1 MNKTERIFKIEQL
14 IAARKVVSFAELLRE
29 LEVSRATLKRDLEY
43 LRSRMKTPIT
53 YDREAN
59 GYHFG
64 RKRGE
69 TERVEFPGL
78 WFNASEAAALL
89 TMQHLLAD
97 LQPGLL
103 KRHVEPL
110 EERLKSLLESADHS
124 FAEIKR
130 RVRIL
135 HSGRRVPQLK
145 FFEVAASTL
154 LNRRQL
160 QIAYHSRS
168 SNETTVRA
176 VSPQR
181 LVCYRENWYLD
192 AWCHLRQDIRS
203 FALDGIRHAQV
214 LDQRA
219 KEIADR
225 ELDEVLGESYGI
237 FSGRAKAWVKL
248 RFTPARAR
256 WISAEEWHPRQRA
269 SFQPDGSYVLEFPYG
284 DDRELIGDILRHGP
298 EVEVLAPRELRTR
311 CRDQLKAAQ
320 LLYGRA

>member
-14 IAARKVVSFAELLRE
+14 IAARKVVSFAELLHE

-59 GYHFG
+59 GCHFG

-89 TMQHLLAD
+89 TMQHLLED

-103 KRHVEPL
+103 MRHVEPL

-124 FAEIKR
+124 FQEIKR

-160 QIAYHSRS
+160 QIAYHSRAT
-168 SNETTVRA
+168 NETTLPSRTSSA
-176 VSPQR
+176 ISPGEGR
-181 LVCYRENWYLD
+181 C
-192 AWCHLRQDIRS
+192 
-203 FALDGIRHAQV
+203 RH
-214 LDQRA
+214 QRA
-219 KEIADR
+219 G
-225 ELDEVLGESYGI
+225 LGAGI
-237 FSGRAKAWVKL
+237 SGRPRRGGNL
-248 RFTPARAR
+248 TRFRCLALLPELP
-256 WISAEEWHPRQRA
+256 EEWSIAH
-269 SFQPDGSYVLEFPYG
+269 
-284 DDRELIGDILRHGP
+284 
-298 EVEVLAPRELRTR
+298 
-311 CRDQLKAAQ
+311 AA
-320 LLYGRA
+320 YS